1 MSVTSGEVAG
11 IHHIYIVK
19 ILGSQ
24 NGILEAGGELCADV
38 DMDDGVI
45 FLAERSKTVSI
56 ICRVQCGGG
65 ADISAGVYMGIDVV
79 WGDLKAVPQ
88 ALVSH
93 GDTQRKKFNIVQFQL
108 LC

>member
-1 MSVTSGEVAG
+1 M
-11 IHHIYIVK
+11 
-19 ILGSQ
+19 L
-24 NGILEAGGELCADV
+24 DV